1 MSLTATIKSV
11 DQSLDNLTKSLPYE
25 MIEWLKQRFQ
35 HVIQNLLNLNFAD
48 IRIDFVIDTNT
59 VISTL
64 LRYAEGKESILF
76 KLIGNQIFNFHA
88 PANIQYEIAKFIRDP
103 KKKVDKD
110 KLIKGWMKL
119 MKILKIGTHFTTN
132 ALAFANVIIGNR
144 DPKDV
149 PFVAMYIDLGASNI
163 ITYDKDFEYP
173 LLRPLKI
180 NNVGQVVASV
190 YRGLLSFFVMNDL
203 APSTLRFCGQII
215 LELVKHLFGAVKQLL
230 GLFSAITYNAIE
242 EAVNLLSNFFP
253 QIRDWI
259 ERGALDSALL
269 IIALIVGGII
279 IIDKKIRNNLMR
291 LTKLII
297 DSLRPV
303 INKFLDWIEKSIGF
317 IAEWTKSL
325 LPHII
330 FILVSLFSNISTVIS
345 HVKIQA
351 SKT

>member
-1 MSLTATIKSV
+1 
-11 DQSLDNLTKSLPYE
+11 
-25 MIEWLKQRFQ
+25 
-35 HVIQNLLNLNFAD
+35 
-48 IRIDFVIDTNT
+48 
-59 VISTL
+59 
-64 LRYAEGKESILF
+64 
-76 KLIGNQIFNFHA
+76 
-88 PANIQYEIAKFIRDP
+88 
-103 KKKVDKD
+103 
-110 KLIKGWMKL
+110 
-119 MKILKIGTHFTTN
+119 
-132 ALAFANVIIGNR
+132 
-144 DPKDV
+144 
-149 PFVAMYIDLGASNI
+149 
-163 ITYDKDFEYP
+163 
-173 LLRPLKI
+173 
-180 NNVGQVVASV
+180 
-190 YRGLLSFFVMNDL
+190 MNDL

-259 ERGALDSALL
+259 EKGALDSALL
-269 IIALIVGGII
+269 IIALIVGG
-279 IIDKKIRNNLMR
+279 NNLMR

-297 DSLRPV
+297 DSLKPV

-330 FILVSLFSNISTVIS
+330 LILVSLFSNISTVIN